1 MDNSSNKLSSSS
13 IVTNQSFSKLSNLTV
28 FSLII
33 QAILLPLVVTV
44 NSAVVKAEE
53 LKPKQL
59 IAQSCRRNSVIRA
72 SNGRNTDVPR
82 GNSGSAC
89 DYKLDFQ
96 SDGNLVLMNKSGQVL
111 WATGT
116 EGRGEILSMQSDGN
130 LVIYGG
136 GKALWATNTGGNH
149 GAFFAIQSDGNLV
162 VYRSD
167 GRQSLWASNTDG
179 GQVRTNCA
187 ACQWSGG
194 GSQIPTPTSQ
204 LHNNPTTSNPLKGFR
219 NPLPN
224 IYPISQSPNGGY
236 SHPGSY
242 AIDFATPDIGT
253 RVFAM
258 RAGKVIKVVDDYPD
272 TGGGYENRNR
282 VNYVAIQHENGYISL
297 YLHLQQGFSRQT
309 GVVVGNTVNA
319 GDLIGYSGNSGWSS
333 GQHLHVEVDKDR
345 VFNSVPFEIDGIFRF

>member
-136 GKALWATNTGGNH
+136 GRALWATNTGGNH

-167 GRQSLWASNTDG
+167 GRQALWASNTDG

-187 ACQWSGG
+187 ACQWPG
-194 GSQIPTPTSQ
+194 GSSQ
-204 LHNNPTTSNPLKGFR
+204 PNQPSNSRWANEFNSFQQQKSGQWLAD
-219 NPLPN
+219 
-224 IYPISQSPNGGY
+224 PNGYFPGECVSLVKQWGAFIGRGY
-236 SHPGSY
+236 GFWVGDHPAPAFY
-242 AIDFATPDIGT
+242 A
-253 RVFAM
+253 
-258 RAGKVIKVVDDYPD
+258 YQ
-272 TGGGYENRNR
+272 GGNQSI
-282 VNYVAIQHENGYISL
+282 VNNDSNTSIISDWRQ
-297 YLHLQQGFSRQT
+297 LQ
-309 GVVVGNTVNA
+309 A
-319 GDLIGYSGNSGWSS
+319 GDIVIMRGKPSHTGIASGKKTGSQYEMFDQNSPPRSASALQWYDGSNFIG
-333 GQHLHVEVDKDR
+333 
-345 VFNSVPFEIDGIFRF
+345 GIRYN